1 MKTSLRN
8 ERYKLLRES
17 YELKALAKDDKIK
30 NTNKLN
36 ELQDKKWKEYKF
48 FDEFIKAKEKIK

>member
-30 NTNKLN
+30 NANKLN
-36 ELQDKKWKEYKF
+36 ELQDKKWKKYKF
-48 FDEFIKAKEKIK
+48 FDEFIKVKERIK

>member
-17 YELKALAKDDKIK
+17 YELKALAKDDKTK

>member
-17 YELKALAKDDKIK
+17 YELKALAKDDKTK

-48 FDEFIKAKEKIK
+48 FDGFIKAKEKIK

>member
-1 MKTSLRN
+1 MKASLRN